1 MAELAASNSKI
12 RNLEDAIAANR
23 RQDSQLITDQRND
36 FTRLPQISADS
47 PTTRSLRPVDS
58 NSTLASE
65 FSGSTRNNNDRLT
78 SRPSR
83 LRVESRI
90 VTGRN
95 NTEET
100 GSFPNLSPIDGESL
114 ARDHRSLSQ
123 RSLTTESY
131 YDDSSR
137 IRALWPSDQFAD
149 DRYQDQMD
157 EHVIDDLRNKARQ
170 NLAHL
175 RSLKPVRAQEQ
186 RTMREV
192 GGAIASL
199 TRFARLSPQ
208 VASSIDFEDL
218 VDVSV
223 SLPTSRP
230 APKHL
235 LKQT

>member
-1 MAELAASNSKI
+1 
-12 RNLEDAIAANR
+12 
-23 RQDSQLITDQRND
+23 
-36 FTRLPQISADS
+36 
-47 PTTRSLRPVDS
+47 
-58 NSTLASE
+58 
-65 FSGSTRNNNDRLT
+65 
-78 SRPSR
+78 
-83 LRVESRI
+83 
-90 VTGRN
+90 
-95 NTEET
+95 
-100 GSFPNLSPIDGESL
+100 
-114 ARDHRSLSQ
+114 
-123 RSLTTESY
+123 
-131 YDDSSR
+131 
-137 IRALWPSDQFAD
+137 
-149 DRYQDQMD
+149 MD

-223 SLPTSRP
+223 SMPTSRP